1 MAEAGGNSNASRG
14 RPPKPL
20 EEVRS
25 RRTVTFLTE
34 AEYRQLVEIARRNN
48 MSISSVAHK
57 LLIQS
62 INSWS

>member
-1 MAEAGGNSNASRG
+1 MAEASDNRNGSPG
-14 RPPKPL
+14 RPPKPQ
-20 EEVRS
+20 EKARS

-34 AEYRQLVEIARRNN
+34 SEYSRLADIARRNN
-48 MSISSVAHK
+48 LSISAAAHK